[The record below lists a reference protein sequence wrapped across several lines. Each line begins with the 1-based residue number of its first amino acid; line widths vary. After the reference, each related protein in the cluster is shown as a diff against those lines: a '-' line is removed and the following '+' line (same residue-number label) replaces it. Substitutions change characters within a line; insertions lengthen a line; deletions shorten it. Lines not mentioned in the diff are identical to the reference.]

1 MLTDPT
7 FSSEEEFSPTGNK
20 RRRLIRRRTPTSR
33 PGHPFPGYI
42 KWGWRF
48 FLTAAEAQVKEL
60 QFTDLPAPR
69 QKHILNALR
78 ACSQWER
85 VNGRLWLER
94 ASRKMFKTFL
104 QWKPDGPDDRIGI
117 RLWGETYM
125 GLHARQTRA
134 RRAQVTAAAREDAFP
149 VHSVIYRT

>member
-1 MLTDPT
+1 MLTDPSY
-7 FSSEEEFSPTGNK
+7 SSEEEPLTPHRK
-20 RRRLIRRRTPTSR
+20 KRLIRRRTPDTR
-33 PGHPFPGYI
+33 PGHPFPGCI
-42 KWGWRF
+42 MWGWRAL
-48 FLTAAEAQVKEL
+48 LTADEDKAVK
-60 QFTDLPAPR
+60 FADLPAPR
-69 QKHILNALR
+69 QERIRNAMR

-85 VNGRLWLER
+85 VNGRLWLAR
-94 ASRKMFKTFL
+94 ASRRMFKTFL
-104 QWKPDGPDDRIGI
+104 QWKPDGPEDRIGL

>member
-1 MLTDPT
+1 MLTDPS

-20 RRRLIRRRTPTSR
+20 RRRLIRRRTPDTR
-33 PGHPFPGYI
+33 PGHPFPGCI
-42 KWGWRF
+42 MSGWRAL
-48 FLTAAEAQVKEL
+48 LTAAEAQDKEL
-60 QFTDLPAPR
+60 RFADLPAPR
-69 QKHILNALR
+69 QERIRNAMR

-85 VNGRLWLER
+85 VNGRLWLAR
-94 ASRKMFKTFL
+94 ASRRMFKTFL
-104 QWKPDGPDDRIGI
+104 QWKPDGPEDRIGL